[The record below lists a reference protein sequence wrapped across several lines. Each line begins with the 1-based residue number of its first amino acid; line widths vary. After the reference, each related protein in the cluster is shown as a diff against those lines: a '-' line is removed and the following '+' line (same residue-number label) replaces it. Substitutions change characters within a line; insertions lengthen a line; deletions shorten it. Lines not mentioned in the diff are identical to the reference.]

1 MKRVDQLTFTRFAM
15 ILLVLFYHGTGSY
28 YMGFLDFFP
37 VSAILRSAPT
47 AVSYLYVLSGF
58 VMALVYFKPG
68 EKLDIAGYW
77 RARFIRIYPLYI
89 ISFILTCLYY
99 YDGLFRIKPQKFI
112 ANIFV
117 VQAWIPAYAQSFNYS
132 SWSMTVEFFFYALF
146 PFILLWAARQSN
158 RKLVWSS
165 MALWAISQSV
175 HYVLWLRYFPEFRDF
190 VLYFPLF
197 HLSSFVMGVVGGI
210 WYLREGRSAKYE
222 ARTVFVLLFTSLLLI
237 LAYTAVSTDV
247 YPALPHNLQPMA
259 GLLAPLMVLF
269 IVALALDESRIS
281 RTFLHPTLV
290 NLGETAYA
298 IYILHVPMYWLYERA
313 LENLGVA
320 NPRLVFD
327 ITFLPIMVLTG
338 FVVHFYL
345 DIPLRKRL
353 KNLVQAT
360 AIRIFLF
367 DLAVG
372 LLTAF
377 FIFKIRFPLLRDYR
391 SFQDMERLVI
401 WLSLLVLPAVSLL
414 VGSCRRAVL
423 EKPFL
428 QWARVTAL
436 GVTLGNILLAGIVYA
451 VYLFGKFENFPRS
464 IFLYIWLIM
473 LFASF
478 LIRGVFSAIQTDIP
492 KPIIAAQVTGD
503 AGKKNP

>member
-28 YMGFLDFFP
+28 YMGVLDFFP
-37 VSAILRSAPT
+37 FSAILRSAPT
-47 AVSYLYVLSGF
+47 AVSFLYVLSGF

-68 EKLDIAGYW
+68 EKLDISGYW
-77 RARFIRIYPLYI
+77 RARFVRIYPLYI

-146 PFILLWAARQSN
+146 PFILLWAARRSSW
-158 RKLVWSS
+158 KLVWSA
-165 MALWAISQSV
+165 MALWGISQLV
-175 HYVLWLRYFPEFRDF
+175 HYVLWMLYFPEFRDF
-190 VLYFPLF
+190 VIYFPLF

-210 WYLREGRSAKYE
+210 WYLREGRGGGYNPKI
-222 ARTVFVLLFTSLLLI
+222 VLLLLAASLLLI
-237 LAYTAVSTDV
+237 GGYTVFSSDI

-259 GLLAPLMVLF
+259 GLLAPFMALF
-269 IVALALDESRIS
+269 IVTLALDESRLS
-281 RTFLHPTLV
+281 AALRHPVLV

-313 LENLGVA
+313 LFDSGVA
-320 NPRLVFD
+320 NPQLIFD

-338 FVVHFYL
+338 FLVHFYL

-353 KNLVQAT
+353 KSLVQAI
-360 AIRIFLF
+360 AIRVFLF
-367 DLAVG
+367 DLAVI
-372 LLTAF
+372 LLSTF
-377 FIFKIRFPLLRDYR
+377 LIFKVRFPLLRDFR
-391 SFQDMERLVI
+391 SYQDMERLVI
-401 WLSLLVLPAVSLL
+401 WLGFLVLPAISLL
-414 VGSCRRAVL
+414 IGSCRRTVL

-436 GVTLGNILLAGIVYA
+436 GVTLGSALIAGIVYA
-451 VYLFGKFENFPRS
+451 VYFFGGFENFPRS
-464 IFLYIWLIM
+464 IFIYMWLIV
-473 LFASF
+473 LSASF
-478 LIRGVFSAIQTDIP
+478 LTRLLFTAMKAEIP
-492 KPIIAAQVTGD
+492 NPIIGQYR
-503 AGKKNP
+503 K

>member
-37 VSAILRSAPT
+37 FSAILRSAPT

-68 EKLDIAGYW
+68 EVLDIAGYW
-77 RARFIRIYPLYI
+77 RARFVRIYPLYI

-146 PFILLWAARQSN
+146 PFILLWAAKQSS

-165 MALWAISQSV
+165 LALWAVSQTL
-175 HYVLWLRYFPEFRDF
+175 HYVLWMRYYPEFRDF

-210 WYLREGRSAKYE
+210 WYLREGRSSTHD
-222 ARTVFVLLFTSLLLI
+222 ARTILVLLFASLFLI
-237 LAYTAVSTDV
+237 GTYTAVSSEV
-247 YPALPHNLQPMA
+247 FPFLPHNLQPMA
-259 GLLAPLMVLF
+259 GLLAPLMALF
-269 IVALALDESRIS
+269 IVALALDESRLS
-281 RTFLHPTLV
+281 RAFLHPVLV

-313 LENLGVA
+313 LTDFGVA
-320 NPRLVFD
+320 NPQSVFD
-327 ITFLPIMVLTG
+327 ITFLPIMILTG

-353 KNLVQAT
+353 KKLVQAT
-360 AIRIFLF
+360 AIRVFVF
-367 DLAVG
+367 DLAVS
-372 LLTAF
+372 LSTAF
-377 FIFKIRFPLLRDYR
+377 FIFKVRFPLLRDYR

-401 WLSLLVLPAVSLL
+401 WLSFLLLPAVSLL
-414 VGSCRRAVL
+414 IGACRRAVL

-436 GVTLGNILLAGIVYA
+436 SVTLGNILMAGIVYV
-451 VYLFGKFENFPRS
+451 VYLFGRFENFPRS
-464 IFLYIWLIM
+464 IFLYIWVIAL
-473 LFASF
+473 LASF
-478 LIRGVFSAIQTDIP
+478 LIRWMFSAFKTEIP
-492 KPIIAAQVTGD
+492 SPVIAVESMDG
-503 AGKKNP
+503 AGKKTA

>member
-28 YMGFLDFFP
+28 YMGVLDFFP
-37 VSAILRSAPT
+37 FSAILRSAPT

-68 EKLDIAGYW
+68 EKLDISSYW
-77 RARFIRIYPLYI
+77 RARFVRIYPLYI

-99 YDGLFRIKPQKFI
+99 YDGLFRIKPQKFL

-146 PFILLWAARQSN
+146 PFILLWAAGRSN
-158 RKLVWSS
+158 RTLIWFSV
-165 MALWAISQSV
+165 ALWGISQAV
-175 HYVLWLRYFPEFRDF
+175 HYVLWMRYFPEFRDF
-190 VLYFPLF
+190 VVYFPLF

-210 WYLREGRSAKYE
+210 WYLREGRGVGYNPKSI
-222 ARTVFVLLFTSLLLI
+222 LLI
-237 LAYTAVSTDV
+237 LLTSLFLIGGYTVLSSDI
-247 YPALPHNLQPMA
+247 YPALPHNLQPMS
-259 GLLAPLMVLF
+259 GLLAPLMALF
-269 IVALALDESRIS
+269 IVALALDDSRLS
-281 RTFLHPTLV
+281 AAFRHPVLV

-313 LENLGVA
+313 LHDYGVEN
-320 NPRLVFD
+320 PQFVFD
-327 ITFLPIMVLTG
+327 VTFLPIMILTG
-338 FVVHFYL
+338 FLVHFYL
-345 DIPLRKRL
+345 DIPLRTRL
-353 KNLVQAT
+353 KSLVKAT
-360 AIRIFLF
+360 FIRVFLL
-367 DLAVG
+367 DLAVI

-391 SFQDMERLVI
+391 AYQDMERLAI
-401 WLSLLVLPAVSLL
+401 WLGFTVFPVISLLI
-414 VGSCRRAVL
+414 GSCRRAVL

-436 GVTLGNILLAGIVYA
+436 SVTLGIALIAGIVYA
-451 VYLFGKFENFPRS
+451 VYFFGGFENFPRS
-464 IFLYIWLIM
+464 IFIYMWLIV
-473 LFASF
+473 LSGSF
-478 LIRGVFSAIQTDIP
+478 LIRGMFRVFKMEIP
-492 KPIIAAQVTGD
+492 SPVIR
-503 AGKKNP
+503 